1 MKKLLLLLFFTTRIF
16 AATVNDSIPKKMRT
30 SDLFSDYDISLIDS
44 LLMDSKYKS
53 PLYNT
58 LKYRIDDIGEK
69 EVSDVALTTE
79 VLKQR
84 LAVIDAKTP
93 FHIAYNP
100 ALEKVIK
107 SYLKYRKR
115 YYPALMA
122 KASYYFPMFEKHLDQ
137 YDIPL

>member
-1 MKKLLLLLFFTTRIF
+1 M
-16 AATVNDSIPKKMRT
+16 SS
-30 SDLFSDYDISLIDS
+30 SDLFSDYDIVLIDS

-58 LKYRIDDIGEK
+58 LQYRMDDVDK
-69 EVSDVALTTE
+69 EEVTDVALSTE

-84 LAVIDAKTP
+84 LAAIDAKTP

-115 YYPALMA
+115 YYPALNG
-122 KASYYFPMFEKHLDQ
+122 KGFLLFSNVRKIL
-137 YDIPL
+137 